1 MANFIPFKAY
11 ILRIL
16 DEFIKM
22 YDINGPF
29 LDGGCGKGDVA
40 LHLAKKGWQGTAI
53 DNSLKAV
60 EVSKELLH
68 PFPQVTVNHASI
80 QDDQERKFGLIL
92 LLDVIEHILDDTAV
106 ISAAAKMGNP
116 GTYLMITVPS
126 NPEREWR
133 WDDDFYGHLRRY
145 KPKEMHSLLEKYGY
159 KIVEMWDIS
168 FPFFW
173 LLRRGFTELK
183 QPPDIEDKHLHR
195 TEKSPFINAW
205 EMGRISDFLSN
216 PYFWKPVFMV
226 QNKFRNHLDKGNE
239 LAVLAK
245 RI

>member
-11 ILRIL
+11 ILWIL

-22 YDINGPF
+22 YEINGPF

-53 DNSLKAV
+53 DNSLHAV
-60 EVSKELLH
+60 EVAKKLLQ
-68 PFPQVTVNHASI
+68 PFPQVQVNKSSI
-80 QDDQERKFGLIL
+80 QEDQGKKYNLIL
-92 LLDVIEHILDDTAV
+92 LLDVIEHISDDQALL
-106 ISAAAKMGNP
+106 SAAANMENP
-116 GTYLMITVPS
+116 GAYLIITVPS

-145 KPKEMHSLLEKYGY
+145 RPQELHLLLDSCGY
-159 KIVEMWDIS
+159 QIAELWDIS
-168 FPFFW
+168 FPIFW
-173 LLRRGFTELK
+173 LLRRGFTVLK
-183 QPPDIEDKHLHR
+183 QPPNIEDNPLIR
-195 TEKSPFINAW
+195 TERSPFIDAW

-216 PYFWKPVFMV
+216 PIFWKPAFRV
-226 QNKFRNHLDKGNE
+226 QKRFRNHLEKGHE
-239 LAVLAK
+239 LAILAK